1 MGNYEQ
7 LKQAVANVIKTN
19 GNQEITGAIMQNTL
33 LSIIS
38 TVGSNATFAGIATP
52 TTNPGTPDQNVF
64 YLASEPGIYINF
76 GGVEL
81 IDQVIVLINK
91 SGNWV
96 KKDSGIATN
105 AESLKLD
112 AKFNL
117 YKTAIF
123 SDNLLNKNGSF
134 IDGKYINGISGNKIS
149 LGINSDYAVSDFIP
163 VKGGSKYLG
172 TNIGEGGAYSAFFD
186 KNLNAISLFKSK
198 ENPTAPEN
206 ATWCR
211 LSCYKSGLYAA
222 IFSER
227 SEPFTEYI
235 PYNDSFDVELLKRS
249 LNNRFSVDLWK
260 LFNGKLINVDGSVG
274 SNDSYSASDFIP
286 FNIKKGLFFKLQ
298 TSTNKYVSCIALYDE
313 NKQFVK
319 SYSNID
325 TVVSEHII
333 KSEDIPDNVI
343 YFRCTIEPGKGASLN
358 PNINSYKQYDNY
370 VIYGELIE
378 SEKIKEVSNDVILL
392 KNTNEL
398 SDENKV
404 IKYVNL
410 FDINDSDYKEDYFIS
425 QNGNEVTNKYSSLY
439 AVTGYIKIPNI
450 YDCISI
456 NYEVGNVYAALYD
469 KDKNFIKSQ
478 ELRNGNRQ
486 IDFEFGAYYVRFTI
500 RISKKNSTM
509 IIFGL
514 SDLNIPYS
522 DYGKVYELDKPTD
535 DYIKGVIK
543 DITNIKTPKYD
554 NVYKDSL
561 SDGGELELTEIPDS
575 KNYYGIGCVFNTQ
588 QMGTI
593 KIYKSQNDY
602 CRGEI
607 NIDATNITEFGNG
620 GEETIIPHG
629 LTITDGLV
637 VSIVKGTIN
646 TSITLTNTAGKK
658 VTKQL
663 SKWIGCRGGIIKF
676 ISISGTYTNITLSH
690 SGTWMDKDTWIFG
703 NSYTDF
709 WSSKCYANGGS
720 NFYLDGYSGRS
731 AHGGYDSLLLALKYG
746 KPKRIVWMLGM
757 NNPDTEIAVNES
769 WNNIFNELK
778 KLCAIMN
785 IQLIPCTIPNVPE
798 RIHTFKNQIIRNSGL
813 PYIDISSVL
822 GANEKGSNWFSGLL
836 SSDNVHPTELG
847 SEIIANTIIAGVPDI
862 VE

>member
-1 MGNYEQ
+1 MANWAV
-7 LKQAVANVIKTN
+7 LKAAVANIIKTN
-19 GNQEITGAIMQNTL
+19 GNQQITGQLLQNTL
-33 LSIIS
+33 NNIIS
-38 TVGSNATFAGIATP
+38 SVGENATFAGIATP
-52 TTNPGTPDQNVF
+52 TTNPGAPDQNVF

-81 IDQVIVLINK
+81 IDQVIVLTNK

-105 AESLKLD
+105 VESLKLD
-112 AKFNL
+112 SKFNL
-117 YKTAIF
+117 YKKAIF

-149 LGINSDYAVSDFIP
+149 LRENSDYAISDFIP

-172 TNIGEGGAYSAFFD
+172 TSVGEGGAYSAFFD
-186 KNLNAISLFKSK
+186 KNLNAISLFKSEK
-198 ENPTAPEN
+198 KPIAPEN

-211 LSCYKSGLYAA
+211 LSCLKSRLHEA

-249 LNNRFSVDLWK
+249 LNNRFSVDLWE
-260 LFNGKLINVDGSVG
+260 LINGKLINVDGSVG
-274 SNDSYSASDFIP
+274 SNASFSSSDFIP

-333 KSEDIPDNVI
+333 KSEDIPDNVV
-343 YFRCTIEPGKGASLN
+343 YFRCTIEPGKGANLD
-358 PNINSYKQYDNY
+358 PNVNSYKQYDNY
-370 VIYGELIE
+370 VVYGEYTE
-378 SEKIKEVSNDVILL
+378 HEKIKEVSNDVILL

-410 FDINDSDYKEDYFIS
+410 FNINDSDYKENYFIS
-425 QNGNEVTNKYSSLY
+425 QNGDEVTNQYSSLY

-456 NYEVGNVYAALYD
+456 NYIVGNVYAALYD

-500 RISKKNSTM
+500 LISRKSNTM
-509 IIFGL
+509 IIVGL
-514 SDLNIPYS
+514 SDLNIQYS
-522 DYGKVYELDKPTD
+522 DYGKVYKLDKQTD

-543 DITNIKTPKYD
+543 DFSIIKTSKYD

-620 GEETIIPHG
+620 GEETTIPHG

-637 VSIVKGTIN
+637 VSIVKGTTN
-646 TSITLTNTAGKK
+646 TSITLTNTAGEK

-690 SGTWMDKDTWIFG
+690 SVTWMDKDTWIFG
-703 NSYTDF
+703 NSYTDL
-709 WSSKCYANGGS
+709 WPSKCYANGGT
-720 NFYLDGYSGRS
+720 NFYLDGYSGRN
-731 AHGGYDSLLLALKYG
+731 AQGGYDSLLLALKYG

-778 KLCAIMN
+778 ELCAIMN

-836 SSDNVHPTELG
+836 SSDNVHPTGLG

>member
-7 LKQAVANVIKTN
+7 LKQAVADVIKTN
-19 GNQEITGAIMQNTL
+19 GNQEITGAIMQNAL

-64 YLASEPGIYINF
+64 YLASEPGIYTNF
-76 GGVEL
+76 GGIEL

-117 YKTAIF
+117 YKMAIF

-149 LGINSDYAVSDFIP
+149 LGTNSDYAISDYIP

-172 TNIGEGGAYSAFFD
+172 FNIGEGGAYSAFFD
-186 KNLNAISLFKSK
+186 KNLNAISLFKSN
-198 ENPTAPEN
+198 ENPIAPEN

-211 LSCYKSGLYAA
+211 LSCFKSGLYSA

-249 LNNRFSVDLWK
+249 LNSRFSVDLWK
-260 LFNGKLINVDGSVG
+260 LINGKLINVDGSVG
-274 SNDSYSASDFIP
+274 SNGSYSVSDFIP

-298 TSTNKYVSCIALYDE
+298 TSTNKYASCIALYDE

-333 KSEDIPDNVI
+333 KSEDIPDNVV

-370 VIYGELIE
+370 VVYGEFTGI
-378 SEKIKEVSNDVILL
+378 EKIKEVSNEVILL

-410 FDINDSDYKEDYFIS
+410 FDINDSDYKENYFIS
-425 QNGNEVTNKYSSLY
+425 QNGNEVTNKYSSMY

-500 RISKKNSTM
+500 LISKKSSTM
-509 IIFGL
+509 IIVGL

-535 DYIKGVIK
+535 DYIKGIIK
-543 DITNIKTPKYD
+543 DITNAKTPKYD

-646 TSITLTNTAGKK
+646 TSITLTNTAGEK

-709 WSSKCYANGGS
+709 WPSKCYANGGS

-731 AHGGYDSLLLALKYG
+731 AQGGYDSLLSALKYG

-836 SSDNVHPTELG
+836 SSDNVHPTGLG